1 MGLLVDIGKA
11 VGGQL
16 GVALAGASGGQG
28 GLAQVVIQWLGSGGL
43 AQLTSGFQQAGLG
56 NVVSSWIGTGA
67 NLPVSPDQLAGALG
81 PSQLGALAKQ
91 AGLAPQAAAGQLATL
106 LPTLVD
112 KLTPDGV
119 VPQGGALEQGLGLL
133 RKLF

>member
-1 MGLLVDIGKA
+1 MGFLDDVGKA

-16 GVALAGASGGQG
+16 GSALAGATGGQG
-28 GLAQVVIQWLGSGGL
+28 NLAQAVIQWLGSGGL

-56 NVVSSWIGTGA
+56 DVVSSWIGRGA
-67 NLPVSPDQLAGALG
+67 NLPVSPDQLAAALG
-81 PSQLGALAKQ
+81 ASQLGTLAKQ
-91 AGLAPQAAAGQLATL
+91 AGLSPQAAAAQLSTL
-106 LPTLVD
+106 LPNLVD
-112 KLTPDGV
+112 RLTPDGA

>member
-1 MGLLVDIGKA
+1 MGFLDDIGKA

-16 GVALAGASGGQG
+16 GGALGGAAGGQG
-28 GLAQVVIQWLGSGGL
+28 NLAQAVIGWLGSGGL

-56 NVVSSWIGTGA
+56 NVVASWIGKGA
-67 NLPVSPDQLAGALG
+67 NLPVSADQLAGALG
-81 PSQLGALAKQ
+81 QEQLGALAKQ

-133 RKLF
+133 KKLL

>member
-1 MGLLVDIGKA
+1 MGLLDDVTKSI
-11 VGGQL
+11 GGQL
-16 GVALAGASGGQG
+16 GSAFGGAAGGQG
-28 GLAQVVIQWLGSGGL
+28 NLAQAVIGWLGSGGL
-43 AQLTSGFQQAGLG
+43 AQLTSAFQQAGLG
-56 NVVSSWIGTGA
+56 NLVSSWIGTGA

-81 PSQLGALAKQ
+81 PDRLGALAKQ

-106 LPTLVD
+106 LPALVD
-112 KLTPDGV
+112 KLTPDGQ